1 MYKPTLNSSIY
12 AAYAK
17 SLTPPGSANFSLSE
31 SGNDAINAKPQET
44 HHYEVGSKWELLQ
57 GKLALAA
64 AAYRTENEN
73 QSTIDPISQLAVQEG
88 KKRVDGIELS
98 AVGQM
103 TENWNCLQALRT

>member
-1 MYKPTLNSSIY
+1 MATDLSTHDTLLSWKLGAVYKPTLNSSIY

-17 SLTPPGSANFSLSE
+17 SLTPPGSANFSLSDRAMTQ
-31 SGNDAINAKPQET
+31 SMRKPQET

-73 QSTIDPISQLAVQEG
+73 QSTIDPISQLAVQG
-88 KKRVDGIELS
+88 G
-98 AVGQM
+98 
-103 TENWNCLQALRT
+103 